1 MGLLSYLKAAFT
13 NRWNLLALGGA
24 LGFAFLSGRPDV
36 FVPLVLACEIAYVGL
51 LGTHPKFQRYVNAQ
65 AAKSARA
72 QGAVDVEQVLQRIL
86 SALPKQSLRRF
97 EALRAR
103 CLELRRIAL
112 ALTDPSQVQS
122 STGLSSSSTQNPLDE
137 LHLEGLDRLLWMYVR
152 LLFTQSALERFLQQ
166 TNEEQLHKDI
176 QRLEMQLRNETNA
189 PDSPQQQ
196 KIRKAI
202 EDNLDTCRERLA
214 NLRKAWDTYE
224 LVQLETDRLEN
235 KIQSL
240 GELAIN
246 RHEPA
251 FLSAQI
257 DQAVS
262 SMEHTERTMH
272 ELRFATGID
281 VGEDFAPELLRR
293 EAIPVKQ

>member
-1 MGLLSYLKAAFT
+1 VGLLSYVKAAFT
-13 NRWNLLALGGA
+13 NRWNLLALCGA

-36 FVPLVLACEIAYVGL
+36 FAPLVLASEIAYVGL
-51 LGTHPKFQRYVNAQ
+51 LGTHPKFQRYVDAQ
-65 AAKSARA
+65 AAKSARE
-72 QGAVDVEQVLQRIL
+72 QGAADVEQTLRRIL

-97 EALRAR
+97 EALRSR
-103 CLELRRIAL
+103 CLELQQIAL
-112 ALTDPSQVQS
+112 ELKDPSQVRS
-122 STGLSSSSTQNPLDE
+122 STGLSRSSMNNPLDE
-137 LHLEGLDRLLWMYVR
+137 LHLAGLDRLLWMYVR

-166 TNEEQLHKDI
+166 TDEEQIQKDI
-176 QRLEMQLRNETNA
+176 QQLEAQLRDEVNA

-202 EDNLDTCRERLA
+202 EDNLSTCRERLA
-214 NLRKAWDTYE
+214 NLRKAWDTHE

-246 RHEPA
+246 RHEPD
-251 FLSAQI
+251 FISAQI

-262 SMEHTERTMH
+262 SLEHTERTMH

-281 VGEDFAPELLRR
+281 VGEDLAPELLRR
-293 EAIPVKQ
+293 EVMQIK

>member
-1 MGLLSYLKAAFT
+1 VGLLSYVKAAFT

-36 FVPLVLACEIAYVGL
+36 FAPLILAGEIAYLGL
-51 LGTHPKFQRYVNAQ
+51 LGTHPKFQRYVEAQ
-65 AAKSARA
+65 AAKRARE
-72 QGAVDVEQVLQRIL
+72 QGAVDVEQVLRRIL
-86 SALPKQSLRRF
+86 SALPKPSLRRF

-103 CLELRRIAL
+103 CLELQQIAL
-112 ALTDPSQVQS
+112 ELKDPSQVRP
-122 STGLSSSSTQNPLDE
+122 STDLSPPSTKNPLDE
-137 LHLEGLDRLLWMYVR
+137 LHLAGLDRLLWMYVR

-166 TNEEQLHKDI
+166 TDEEQIQEDI
-176 QRLEMQLRNETNA
+176 QRLEAQLRDEKNA

-196 KIRKAI
+196 KICKAI
-202 EDNLDTCRERLA
+202 EDNLSTCRERLA

-224 LVQLETDRLEN
+224 LVQLEADRLEN
-235 KIQSL
+235 KIHSL

-246 RHEPA
+246 RHEPD

-262 SMEHTERTMH
+262 SMKHTERTMQ

-281 VGEDFAPELLRR
+281 ISEDVAPELLRR
-293 EAIPVKQ
+293 EVLQVK

>member
-1 MGLLSYLKAAFT
+1 VGLLSYVKAAFT

-36 FVPLVLACEIAYVGL
+36 FAPLVLACEIAYIGL
-51 LGTHPKFQRYVNAQ
+51 LGTYPKFQHYVDAQ
-65 AAKSARA
+65 AAKGARE
-72 QGAVDVEQVLQRIL
+72 QGAANVEQTLRRIL

-103 CLELRRIAL
+103 CLELQQIAL
-112 ALTDPSQVQS
+112 ELKDPGQVRS
-122 STGLSSSSTQNPLDE
+122 STILSPSSMKNPLDE
-137 LHLEGLDRLLWMYVR
+137 LHGAGLDRLLWMYVR

-166 TNEEQLHKDI
+166 TNEEQLHEDI
-176 QRLEMQLRNETNA
+176 RRLEAQLRDEANA
-189 PDSPQQQ
+189 LGSPQQQ
-196 KIRKAI
+196 KMRKAI
-202 EDNLDTCRERLA
+202 EDNLDTCRARLA
-214 NLRKAWDTYE
+214 NLGKARDTYE

-240 GELAIN
+240 SELAIN
-246 RHEPA
+246 RHEPD

-281 VGEDFAPELLRR
+281 VDEDLAPELLRR
-293 EAIPVKQ
+293 EAMQVK

>member
-1 MGLLSYLKAAFT
+1 VGLLSYVKAAFT
-13 NRWNLLALGGA
+13 NRWNLLAVCGA

-36 FVPLVLACEIAYVGL
+36 FVPLVLASEIAYVGL
-51 LGTHPKFQRYVNAQ
+51 LGTHHKFQRYVDAQ
-65 AAKSARA
+65 AAKSARE
-72 QGAVDVEQVLQRIL
+72 QGANDVEQVLRRIL
-86 SALPKQSLRRF
+86 GALPKQSLRRF
-97 EALRAR
+97 EALRSR
-103 CLELRRIAL
+103 CLELQQIAL
-112 ALTDPSQVQS
+112 DLKDPSQVRS
-122 STGLSSSSTQNPLDE
+122 SAGHSRSSMKNPLDE

-166 TNEEQLHKDI
+166 TEEEQLHEDI
-176 QRLEMQLRNETNA
+176 QRLEAQLRDEANA

-202 EDNLDTCRERLA
+202 EDNLGTCRERLA

-224 LVQLETDRLEN
+224 LVQVETDRLEN
-235 KIQSL
+235 KIHSL

-246 RHEPA
+246 RHEPD

-262 SMEHTERTMH
+262 SMKHTERTMQ
-272 ELRFATGID
+272 ELRFATGLD
-281 VGEDFAPELLRR
+281 VGEDVAPELLRR
-293 EAIPVKQ
+293 EVIQVK